1 MKSPAA
7 VRAFFET
14 VLQRM
19 RHFKVD
25 VIALDSKAAA
35 YMYYKNQEY
44 HDLYDFLSCRHA
56 KRDATR
62 GASHLLFYQKHPSQ
76 LHEANDFDCCFMAI
90 LSWESQSDPES

>member
-44 HDLYDFLSCRHA
+44 HDLYDFSVVVMLRERCNARRVTMIILP
-56 KRDATR
+56 K
-62 GASHLLFYQKHPSQ
+62 ASTSASRS
-76 LHEANDFDCCFMAI
+76 E
-90 LSWESQSDPES
+90 